1 MFNLNLT
8 SNGMVQQ
15 KYVTVDGSK
24 GGLKVNLESGVKF
37 EPIYDPEEAA
47 AVLSES
53 RKLDEIYEKM
63 NSQGEALKKS
73 SQEQKIDGIIY
84 QNDRALIFFY
94 ADDSMSIPNAFSSKI
109 GEKSSDYLKSDN
121 VTMKEKISFILHEL
135 GINEYEVSSY
145 DFSNN
150 PNGPRV
156 RDNSLV
162 LTESKLKDFLEN
174 PSKQSTLP
182 NAGLGGRLSG
192 LTGIEVME
200 RSQMLDR
207 VKTAG

>member
-1 MFNLNLT
+1 MI
-8 SNGMVQQ
+8 Q
-15 KYVTVDGSK
+15 KKQKKIINESK
-24 GGLKVNLESGVKF
+24 
-37 EPIYDPEEAA
+37 
-47 AVLSES
+47 
-53 RKLDEIYEKM
+53 KLDELYEKM
-63 NSQGEALKKS
+63 NAQGEALKKS

-84 QNDRALIFFY
+84 QNDRAIIFFY
-94 ADDSMSIPNAFSSKI
+94 ADGSMSIPNSHSSKMN
-109 GEKSSDYLKSDN
+109 EKSSEYLKSNN
-121 VTMKEKISFILHEL
+121 VTMKEKISFTLREL
-135 GINEYEVSSY
+135 GINEYDVSSY
-145 DFSNN
+145 DLSSN

-162 LTESKLKDFLEN
+162 LTENKLKEFLEN